1 MKTLQVFLSILV
13 LIAGIAL
20 LSTCSEPEKPKP
32 EITSIS
38 PAEGPIGTPVTIKGK
53 NFPSFE
59 SLQFGSVSTTSIASK
74 TDTEIVTVVP
84 PGLSPGDVSVTVKT
98 GGGNSNAV
106 AFKVLPSEPE
116 ITSIEPAKGS
126 VGMEVII
133 KGKYLATAT
142 SASFGTS
149 AVSTFVSKSD
159 TEVKLQVPAGLS
171 PGALDVTITTAG
183 GVSNKSTFT
192 VVGKPTITS
201 ITPAIGPT
209 GRVVS
214 IAGTFFEDASK
225 VSFGAGDAMTFSIK
239 NANLIEATVP
249 TNATT
254 GKVKVVTP
262 GGEALSAVDF
272 VVKGAPEISG
282 FTPSSGI
289 VGTVVTITG
298 QNFDAG
304 SVVVKF
310 GTGTATEVT
319 IVSATQITAKVP
331 ATGTTGKITIE
342 TAAGSGLSASNFTVI
357 GAPAISSFTP
367 TSGLAGVE
375 VTITGTNFI
384 NVNTIKFNSTV
395 VTAGNYT
402 LFSDTQIKAKVPAG
416 AASGKISVTTPAG
429 SGTSGTDFTV
439 LLPPVITSFSPANG
453 AQGSNVII
461 TGTGFTNITSVKFNE
476 VEAGAG
482 NFTVNSATQITAK
495 VPASATSGKIKVTN
509 ALGVAT
515 SANTFYVTPFIST
528 ISPTSGSAGTTVTIT
543 GTNLE
548 SATVKFGATSVT
560 PATNTGTT
568 ITVLVPNGIS
578 GALNITVVNSGGTS
592 NAKTFTVTDPVVVD
606 EIVATANIVEQL
618 LLLKG
623 TNLLGATKVLFG
635 NVEADVLTNTS
646 KVVTTLIPASLGVG
660 TYTVKVVTSN
670 GTSNGKTF
678 EVLNVQNPNT
688 GGVSMVNGASVVSL
702 PAGYV
707 PPVSNQWGNTFNP
720 DERFFLFEDNGVLN
734 VEFSVNF
741 AVVDVG
747 TGSYDLANN
756 YIEFTVNGVRYV
768 GVWEPRTTGVDS
780 FGDPICFA
788 NMTLIS
794 TESGKQLELAV
805 QIFDNC
811 P

>member
-1 MKTLQVFLSILV
+1 MKTLRVCLSFLVLLAGIVFLS
-13 LIAGIAL
+13 
-20 LSTCSEPEKPKP
+20 TCAEPETPKP
-32 EITSIS
+32 EITSIA
-38 PAEGPIGTPVTIKGK
+38 PNEGPVGTQVTITGK
-53 NFPSFE
+53 NFSSFQ
-59 SLQFGSVSTTSIASK
+59 SLQFGSASSNSVASK
-74 TDTEIVTVVP
+74 TDTELVTVVL
-84 PGLSPGDVSVTVKT
+84 PGLAPGVASVTVKT
-98 GGGNSNAV
+98 TGGTSNAV
-106 AFKVLPSEPE
+106 SFKVLPSEPE

-133 KGKYLATAT
+133 KGKHLATAS
-142 SASFGTS
+142 SALFGTTP
-149 AVSTFVSKSD
+149 VSTFVSKSD
-159 TEVKLQVPAGLS
+159 TEVKLVVPAGLN
-171 PGALDVTITTAG
+171 PGALDVTITTEG
-183 GVSNKSTFT
+183 GTSQKATFT

-214 IAGTFFEDASK
+214 IAGTFFEEATK
-225 VSFGAGDAMTFSIK
+225 VFFGAGDVLIFSIK

-249 TNATT
+249 ATATT
-254 GKVKVVTP
+254 GKVKVITP

-272 VVKGAPEISG
+272 VVKGAPEIST
-282 FTPSSGI
+282 FTPASGI
-289 VGTVVTITG
+289 VGGLVTISG

-319 IVSATQITAKVP
+319 VVSATQITAKVP
-331 ATGTTGKITIE
+331 ATGTTGKISVE
-342 TAAGSGLSASNFTVI
+342 TAAGAGQSATNFTVI
-357 GAPAISSFTP
+357 GAPAVSTFAP
-367 TSGLAGVE
+367 ASGLIGVE
-375 VTITGTNFI
+375 VTITGINFV
-384 NVNTIKFNSTV
+384 NVNSIKFNSTT

-402 LFSDTQIKAKVPAG
+402 LVSDTQIKANVPAG

-429 SGTSGTDFTV
+429 TGTSGSDFTV
-439 LLPPVITSFSPANG
+439 LLPPTITSFSPANG
-453 AQGSNVII
+453 AQGSNVVI
-461 TGTGFTNITSVKFNE
+461 TGTGFTSITSVKFNE

-515 SANTFYVTPFIST
+515 SVNTFYVTPFIS
-528 ISPTSGSAGTTVTIT
+528 SVNPTTGSAGTTVTIT

-548 SATVKFGATSVT
+548 TATIKFNSTSVT

-578 GALNITVVNSGGTS
+578 GAVNITVVNSGGTS
-592 NAKTFTVTDPVVVD
+592 NAKTFTVTDPVLVD
-606 EIVATANIVEQL
+606 EIIATANIVDQL

-635 NVEADVLTNTS
+635 SVEASILTNTS
-646 KVVTTLIPASLGVG
+646 KVVTTIIPSSLGVG
-660 TYTVKVVTSN
+660 NYTVKVVTSN
-670 GTSNGKTF
+670 GTSNGKTLQ
-678 EVLNVQNPNT
+678 VLSVQNPNT
-688 GGVSMVNGASVVSL
+688 GGVSMVNGASVVSIP
-702 PAGYV
+702 PAYV

-720 DERFFLFEDNGVLN
+720 DERFFLFIDNGVLN
-734 VEFSVNF
+734 VEYSENF
-741 AVVDVG
+741 VVIDTG
-747 TGSYDLANN
+747 TGTFDLANN

-768 GVWEPRTTGVDS
+768 GVWEPRTTGVDQ

-794 TESGKQLELAV
+794 AESGKQLELAV